1 MKKQAQRSCSGLLHV
16 QNLPPPVRR
25 AQRDILAF
33 GVYLHHNRTTMSRQS
48 ISFTEPNNDWLNA
61 KLEAKEYASKSEIV
75 NDLIRRA
82 RESALELELIR
93 KKLEW
98 AEKSGFS
105 SESAS
110 EILAESYS
118 QHG

>member
-1 MKKQAQRSCSGLLHV
+1 MPRSGRACLV
-16 QNLPPPVRR
+16 KPPPPVRR
-25 AQRDILAF
+25 AQRGIPTF
-33 GVYLHHNRTTMSRQS
+33 GVYLHHKRTTMSRQS